1 MGSLLA
7 ECKCIKRIFSFN
19 TSPNWFFFIPYP
31 QIQLYMAKAK
41 FVGEYE
47 FRASKKMLYPYIS
60 SASGLSQWFADDVNI
75 NNEDKVLTIIWDG
88 EENKAK
94 IVSSRVNHHVKLE
107 FIKDEDKDPNTVEFV
122 LDVNELTNTVFI
134 RVTDYSEMD
143 LEEAE
148 GLWESLIHE
157 LKEIVGG

>member
-1 MGSLLA
+1 
-7 ECKCIKRIFSFN
+7 
-19 TSPNWFFFIPYP
+19 
-31 QIQLYMAKAK
+31 MAKEE

-47 FRASKKMLYPYIS
+47 MRASKKMLYPFIS

-75 NNEDKVLTIIWDG
+75 DNEDKTYTIIWDG

-94 IVSSRVNHHVKLE
+94 MVSSRINHHVKFE
-107 FIKDEDKDPNTVEFV
+107 FQDEDPDDPNTVEFI

-134 RVTDYSEMD
+134 RVTDYSEMEA
-143 LEEAE
+143 EEAHE
-148 GLWESLIHE
+148 LWDSLIHN